1 MILTL
6 QRPLQRPLSSP
17 NVDSQIGRH
26 HHVTVLRPT
35 EEGLHGR
42 MGWTQGKTCWIWCWY
57 GSQILNPPMVPKP
70 TALWEVYVPIIPRA
84 SRRTA
89 LTLPLS
95 EEEWGSAH
103 LVAAQDHLQNKA
115 YQRKTSG
122 KAMVFHWNLL
132 FSHAR
137 LDYQAP
143 IHHHSTRFG
152 CHWKLRKL
160 LGIGQMSL
168 NHAACCTYEE
178 DKTPMCRLAKLQT
191 PRESYPMRVNIMDI
205 YFMCIKLY
213 IYTYI
218 FLYLSMY
225 CFIGLCNDI
234 HIMQCISLCPWSNT
248 HAITFGHQLPVEA
261 FCQLHQPTV
270 FHWSVEL
277 LPGKFKPSR
286 TGRF

>member
-1 MILTL
+1 
-6 QRPLQRPLSSP
+6 
-17 NVDSQIGRH
+17 
-26 HHVTVLRPT
+26 
-35 EEGLHGR
+35 
-42 MGWTQGKTCWIWCWY
+42 
-57 GSQILNPPMVPKP
+57 MVPKP
-70 TALWEVYVPIIPRA
+70 IAFWEVYVPIIPRA

-122 KAMVFHWNLL
+122 KAMVFHWESSFFPRQVRLPSSNPSSFDTFWLPLEAAETSGYRTDEFEPCSLL
-132 FSHAR
+132 HIWGGQNTNVPPGEA
-137 LDYQAP
+137 AN
-143 IHHHSTRFG
+143 TT
-152 CHWKLRKL
+152 
-160 LGIGQMSL
+160 GIIPY
-168 NHAACCTYEE
+168 ACEHNGHLFYV
-178 DKTPMCRLAKLQT
+178 
-191 PRESYPMRVNIMDI
+191 YIII
-205 YFMCIKLY
+205 YN
-213 IYTYI
+213 YTYI
-218 FLYLSMY
+218 FLYLSTD

-234 HIMQCISLCPWSNT
+234 HIMECISLCPWSNT